1 MGQNVLRG
9 TFVDSITGAPL
20 PFVNAVYDEAGHGVT
35 ADLNGR
41 FELTTVVPVERII
54 VSYVGYK
61 PAIFTISESMR
72 QQEARYP
79 LRQQHVD
86 IEAVYVT
93 SAENPAVLLLRRALA
108 KRSLHSPRALP
119 GYRFISYN
127 KMLVTIRDTATSNVD
142 NGPFPH
148 ERDADATTHYL
159 IINETVSRHFYRRPN
174 TSVDSVISTR
184 TSGLR
189 RKSLP
194 IVAGSM
200 QSISFYN
207 EDLTL
212 LGSKYVNPFSPGGL
226 MHYSYT
232 LQDTMVG
239 QGGDSVVA
247 VRFQPKRTSHSSAL
261 SGVLYIAIGEYSLR
275 NVIAYSSMDDRSG
288 TFHIA
293 QNYRR
298 KGSHTWFP
306 AELRTKVVMTGS
318 DLYITNETHISDI
331 TIDTV
336 VRERVS
342 LPLTSI
348 VLAEADGLTVERTLD
363 QYRATPLNYTELNT
377 YRVTDSLS
385 DTYKFENWADLATDF
400 LDGYLWLKYVKLDLL
415 SLLDYNSFEGFR
427 LGVALETTSLFSSRF
442 RLGGTYA
449 YGFADREHKY
459 GARIGARVWPQRDG
473 WLDVRYSHDVA
484 TPGQPSFD
492 EDRRGIAGSFYV
504 RRMDYRS
511 GAHLSLQ
518 GYISRKWQATLSVGY
533 HRYTNLAGYG
543 IPQVQDGGIY
553 VAGADD
559 YTLLTPRISLRF
571 YPNLP
576 LVQYPDGVR
585 PLLSSPVRFFVHL
598 QQGFEP
604 IHRRARYT
612 KLDPNTGARLALA
625 EAYRNVAVTGATPVA
640 VTNCLNFGSP
650 ENPDVMWQFREA
662 VHGLADGCAELGIPV
677 SGGNVSFYN
686 QTGTEPILPTPVV
699 GVLGVINDVAERIG
713 HTLGTVDGPED
724 LYVLGATFDEF
735 GGSIWQQVSGGGLNG
750 MPPAVDLANEQKLVE
765 LFSGPRVVTA
775 AHDVSEGGLAQAVAE
790 LAMTSGDGVGV
801 DIDVAAVHEDPFVAL
816 FSESASRAVVATTD
830 GAALEG
836 RARELGIPC
845 VKLGRTNTD
854 KQLRVA
860 GQFDV
865 PVAELREAWAG
876 TLPEI
881 FGHAVGANSVVE

>member
-41 FELTTVVPVERII
+41 FELTTAAPVERII

-212 LGSKYVNPFSPGGL
+212 LGSKYVNPFSLGGL

-336 VRERVS
+336 VRKRVS

-415 SLLDYNSFEGFR
+415 SLLDYNNFEGFR
-427 LGVALETTSLFSSRF
+427 LGGALETTSLFSSRF
-442 RLGGTYA
+442 RLGGNYA

-484 TPGQPSFD
+484 TPGQPFFD
-492 EDRRGIAGSFYV
+492 EDRRGIGGSFYV

-518 GYISRKWQATLSVGY
+518 GYISRKWQATLSLGY

-543 IPQVQDGGIY
+543 IPQVQGGDIY

-559 YTLLTPRISLRF
+559 YTLFTPRISLRF

-585 PLLSSPVRFFVHL
+585 PLLSSPVRLSVHL

-612 KLDPNTGARLALA
+612 KLDAFYSRSWQSSLWGLCTASGAAGVVWGTYPLSQGYMNNGSSEHRSGFISWRALATLPPAHFYHDYQVAISCRYVVPSWMGIPLSSSWIPTPSVMVNALWGGQWHAYRDARQRPLPSAQKGLFEVGVGLAGILPGLSANASSSLMVFYRLGAYSAPYPKGNLGLALV
-625 EAYRNVAVTGATPVA
+625 Y
-640 VTNCLNFGSP
+640 S
-650 ENPDVMWQFREA
+650 
-662 VHGLADGCAELGIPV
+662 
-677 SGGNVSFYN
+677 
-686 QTGTEPILPTPVV
+686 
-699 GVLGVINDVAERIG
+699 IG
-713 HTLGTVDGPED
+713 RL
-724 LYVLGATFDEF
+724 
-735 GGSIWQQVSGGGLNG
+735 
-750 MPPAVDLANEQKLVE
+750 
-765 LFSGPRVVTA
+765 
-775 AHDVSEGGLAQAVAE
+775 
-790 LAMTSGDGVGV
+790 
-801 DIDVAAVHEDPFVAL
+801 
-816 FSESASRAVVATTD
+816 
-830 GAALEG
+830 
-836 RARELGIPC
+836 
-845 VKLGRTNTD
+845 
-854 KQLRVA
+854 
-860 GQFDV
+860 
-865 PVAELREAWAG
+865 
-876 TLPEI
+876 
-881 FGHAVGANSVVE
+881 